1 MSVIVND
8 VEYDSIYMS
17 VYDRIG
23 KGKADR
29 WDNLSPTQTVMY
41 YNGINTD
48 GIRYVKSLY
57 GYVDGRRVLIDRY

>member
-1 MSVIVND
+1 MAVNVNGKD
-8 VEYDSIYMS
+8 YDSVSMS
-17 VYDRIG
+17 VYDRVGHRTSRQHEGQAPI
-23 KGKADR
+23 
-29 WDNLSPTQTVMY
+29 VHH